1 MWWLVALPLV
11 AGASW
16 FTASVASDTF
26 TSPIAS
32 ASQQVDA
39 VNRQIAAAQ
48 AGSRLTNLGAE
59 LHAATWTEPPENRA
73 GAHLR
78 VAYWLA
84 AGSRVGGING
94 VLLATA
100 QHAAAQARAELGG
113 AGVIGSP
120 FATEAGQVDR
130 ILYEGQRTAELQGRA
145 DVAAVL
151 ARLRTRAAVPTSS
164 LEQLL
169 GSPEAR
175 SRVAITALP
184 VVAGIATLAWV
195 MAPKL
200 RAARMPEPRRRRYEN
215 EGSE

>member
-1 MWWLVALPLV
+1 MWWLLALPLA

-16 FTASVASDTF
+16 FTASVASDTLS
-26 TSPIAS
+26 SPIAS

-39 VNRQIAAAQ
+39 VNKQIAAAQ
-48 AGSRLTNLGAE
+48 AGSRLANLGAE

-94 VLLATA
+94 TLLATA

-113 AGVIGSP
+113 AGIVGSP

-130 ILYEGQRTAELQGRA
+130 ILYEGQRAAELQGRA
-145 DVAAVL
+145 DIASIF
-151 ARLRTRAAVPTSS
+151 ARLRTRAAVPSSS
-164 LEQLL
+164 LEQFI

-184 VVAGIATLAWV
+184 VVAGAITLAWV
-195 MAPKL
+195 LAPKI
-200 RAARMPEPRRRRYEN
+200 RASRMPEPRRRRYEN